1 MSGPFGVCVGV
12 GLRVG
17 YIIINVGPLHIVMAI
32 IIVRHHHQVYPLL
45 SSWLESR
52 TRVSL
57 VVKEKLKWTPPKNL
71 PTEKKKGSAK

>member
-1 MSGPFGVCVGV
+1 
-12 GLRVG
+12 
-17 YIIINVGPLHIVMAI
+17 MAI

-71 PTEKKKGSAK
+71 PTEKKRECQVGDAFSLFLTLKVK